1 MTRKDLEELEKELM
15 KLVVN
20 RRHLGGYDTNA
31 EAILLI
37 TETLYKI
44 VQHIREQAPRK

>member
-15 KLVVN
+15 KLVVS
-20 RRHLGGYDTNA
+20 RRHLGGYSSEA

-37 TETLYKI
+37 TETLYKLT
-44 VQHIREQAPRK
+44 QHIREQAPRK